1 VEKEH
6 AARSPFKMLVGKGYS
21 WKAAKARLPPSR
33 QIIHTVRNPRF
44 LLSLGLVTAVVLLWR
59 SMGSAAGE
67 MQRYVRRLVQW
78 HTKLYRLPCV
88 QVGSNC

>member
-1 VEKEH
+1 
-6 AARSPFKMLVGKGYS
+6 
-21 WKAAKARLPPSR
+21 
-33 QIIHTVRNPRF
+33 VRNPRF
-44 LLSLGLVTAVVLLWR
+44 LLSLGLVTAIVLLWR

-67 MQRYVRRLVQW
+67 MQRYVSLQYQW